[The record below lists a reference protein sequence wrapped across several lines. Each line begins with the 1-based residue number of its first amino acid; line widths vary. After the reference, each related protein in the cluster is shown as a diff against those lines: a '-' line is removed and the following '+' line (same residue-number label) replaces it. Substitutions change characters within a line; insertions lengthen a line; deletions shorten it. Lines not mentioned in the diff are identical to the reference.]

1 MEKQPF
7 KKPGH
12 DIDTLLEQEQWRDA
26 FLIAKKNM
34 SDGLEKIERFIRKD
48 YEVMKAH
55 KDDDPEEND
64 ISSALYQDFINIST
78 MSFLPS
84 INNLLKVFNAAT
96 YEMDGEDAVLNYDDE
111 LENIQDTL
119 NELLEEE

>member
-12 DIDTLLEQEQWRDA
+12 DIDILLGQEQWRDA
-26 FLIAKKNM
+26 FLIAKRNM
-34 SDGLEKIERFIRKD
+34 IDGLEKMEHFFKKD

-64 ISSALYQDFINIST
+64 ISSALYQDFINICT
-78 MSFLPS
+78 VSFLPS